1 MLRSGMDVQLT
12 EQPAKGQMLLR
23 RDVLIAEEDH
33 DVFRQRSMDLIYCAV
48 GQRFCEV
55 DAADLGADDRREL
68 VDADRLVGHRV
79 AGHVP
84 IARTVLAAE
93 RTHGAPSAK

>member
-1 MLRSGMDVQLT
+1 MDMQLT

-33 DVFRQRSMDLIYCAV
+33 DVFRERSMDLVHCAV
-48 GQRFCEV
+48 GQRFCKV

-68 VDADRLVGHRV
+68 VDADRLVGQRV

-84 IARTVLAAE
+84 IARAILAAE
-93 RTHGAPSAK
+93 RTHEAPSAR